1 MKIVKIISLVAVLL
15 VGLGALAYL
24 FTLATPPQDA
34 SAVTP
39 TTAPTEPTDPPVI
52 EGWQEVDG
60 EQFFY
65 VENVPVTGWQQLDG
79 VQYYFAENGAM
90 QTGFLTLD
98 NHTYYLGT
106 DGKMVVGNT
115 EVDGVF
121 YSFTSSGQQ
130 ITLVNPWHAQPEDP
144 TLQLIKL
151 STDYASA
158 NTYIS
163 TECYDA
169 LIAMLDECNRECPT
183 ACVASGYR
191 SKEKQ
196 EELFERKIQ
205 RVMAEK
211 GVSREEATVIA
222 ARSVAVPGTS
232 EHQLGLA
239 VDIVDTKYW
248 VLDKKQEEMPA
259 QKWLM
264 ENSWRFGF
272 ILRFPTN
279 KTEVTGIIYE
289 PWHYRYVGQKVAAE
303 IYHSGLTLE
312 EYLQQLTDGTWV
324 SPLPRN

>member
-1 MKIVKIISLVAVLL
+1 MKILKLITLVAVM
-15 VGLGALAYL
+15 VLGYWALSHL
-24 FTLATPPQDA
+24 FIYAVPADGAPP
-34 SAVTP
+34 STTVP
-39 TTAPTEPTDPPVI
+39 TTEPSL
-52 EGWQEVDG
+52 EGWVKNTQG
-60 EQFFY
+60 QFFY
-65 VENVPVTGWQQLDG
+65 VNNIPVTGWQYLDG
-79 VQYYFAENGAM
+79 ASYYFAENGAM
-90 QTGFLTLD
+90 HIGFLKTD
-98 NHTYYLGT
+98 DGTYYFET
-106 DGKMVVGNT
+106 DGKMVVGNK
-115 EVDGVF
+115 EIDGTF

-130 ITLVNPWHAQPEDP
+130 IALINPWHSRPEDP
-144 TLQLIKL
+144 NLELKKL
-151 STDYASA
+151 SSDYASG

-169 LIAMLDECNRECPT
+169 LIAMLDECNRICPT

-196 EELFERKIQ
+196 EELFKNKIL
-205 RVMAEK
+205 RVMDSQ
-211 GVSREEATVIA
+211 GVSEEEAAVIA

-272 ILRFPTN
+272 ILRFPTG
-279 KTEVTGIIYE
+279 KTSVTGIIYE
-289 PWHYRYVGQKVAAE
+289 PWHYRYVGEKVAAE
-303 IYHSGLTLE
+303 IYHAGLTLE

-324 SPLPRN
+324 SPIPR

>member
-1 MKIVKIISLVAVLL
+1 MKITKILILAAILL
-15 VGLGALAYL
+15 LGYLALAHIFLPYL
-24 FTLATPPQDA
+24 MPEEVA
-34 SAVTP
+34 AVP
-39 TTAPTEPTDPPVI
+39 TVPAPTDPPKLSGWI
-52 EGWQEVDG
+52 EADG
-60 EQFFY
+60 QLFFY
-65 VENVPVTGWQQLDG
+65 VDDIPVTGWQFLDG
-79 VQYYFAENGAM
+79 ANYYCTETGAM
-90 QTGFLTLD
+90 HTGFLKSED
-98 NHTYYLGT
+98 STYYFEA
-106 DGKMVVGNT
+106 DGKMVVGNK
-115 EVDGVF
+115 EIDGIF

-130 ITLVNPWHAQPEDP
+130 ITLINPWHSLPEDP
-144 TLQLIKL
+144 NLELIKL
-151 STDYASA
+151 STKYTSG

-163 TECYDA
+163 AECYDA
-169 LIAMLDECNRECPT
+169 LIAMLDECNRICPT

-196 EELFERKIQ
+196 TELFEKKIQ
-205 RVMAEK
+205 RVMDAQ

-222 ARSVAVPGTS
+222 ALSVAVPGTS

-248 VLDKKQEEMPA
+248 VLDEKQEEMPA

-289 PWHYRYVGQKVAAE
+289 PWHYRYVGERVAAE

-324 SPLPRN
+324 SPLPRT

>member
-1 MKIVKIISLVAVLL
+1 MKIIKILFLVAFLL
-15 VGLGALAYL
+15 LSYWALAHFFLPYL
-24 FTLATPPQDA
+24 LPEEV
-34 SAVTP
+34 SAAP
-39 TTAPTEPTDPPVI
+39 TAPAPTEPPVLSGWIETD
-52 EGWQEVDG
+52 GQR
-60 EQFFY
+60 FFY
-65 VENVPVTGWQQLDG
+65 VNNLPVTGWQYLDDAS
-79 VQYYFAENGAM
+79 YYFAENGAM
-90 QTGFLTLD
+90 HIGFLKTED
-98 NHTYYLGT
+98 STYYFET
-106 DGKMVVGNT
+106 DGKMVVGNK
-115 EVDGVF
+115 EIDGTF
-121 YSFTSSGQQ
+121 YSFASSGQQ
-130 ITLVNPWHAQPEDP
+130 ITLINPWHSLPENP
-144 TLQLIKL
+144 NLELIKL
-151 STDYASA
+151 STDYASG

-163 TECYDA
+163 AECYDA
-169 LIAMLDECNRECPT
+169 LIAMLDECNRVCPT

-191 SKEKQ
+191 SKQKQ
-196 EELFERKIQ
+196 EELFENKIL

-211 GVSREEATVIA
+211 GVNREEAAIIA

-289 PWHYRYVGQKVAAE
+289 PWHYRYVGEKVAAE

-324 SPLPRN
+324 SPLPRT

>member
-1 MKIVKIISLVAVLL
+1 MKILKLITLVAVMVLSYWAL
-15 VGLGALAYL
+15 SHLFIYAVPADGA
-24 FTLATPPQDA
+24 PQ
-34 SAVTP
+34 STTVP
-39 TTAPTEPTDPPVI
+39 TTEPSL
-52 EGWQEVDG
+52 EGWVKNTQG
-60 EQFFY
+60 QFFY
-65 VENVPVTGWQQLDG
+65 VNNIPVTGWQFLEG
-79 VQYYFAENGAM
+79 VSYYFAESGVM
-90 QTGFLTLD
+90 HTGFLETD
-98 NHTYYLGT
+98 DGTYYFEA
-106 DGKMVVGNT
+106 DGKMVVGNK
-115 EVDGVF
+115 EIDGTF

-130 ITLVNPWHAQPEDP
+130 ITLINPWHSRPEDP
-144 TLQLIKL
+144 NLELKKL
-151 STDYASA
+151 SSDYASG

-163 TECYDA
+163 AECYDA
-169 LIAMLDECNRECPT
+169 LIAMLDECNRICPT

-196 EELFERKIQ
+196 EELFAKKVQ
-205 RVMAEK
+205 RVMDSQ
-211 GVSREEATVIA
+211 GVSEEEAAVIA

-272 ILRFPTN
+272 ILRFPTG
-279 KTEVTGIIYE
+279 KTSVTGIIYE
-289 PWHYRYVGQKVAAE
+289 PWHYRYVGEKVATE

-324 SPLPRN
+324 SPIPRQEQ